1 MNNSKIKNLI
11 VKALFIGVLT
21 LFFVINFYKTL
32 IVTIILLFYLA
43 LTKIIDGEGDK

>member
-1 MNNSKIKNLI
+1 MNIIKIKELI
-11 VKALFIGVLT
+11 FKTLLISVLT

-43 LTKIIDGEGDK
+43 LTKIIDGEGEK